1 MMIDKKISV
10 GTLITIATIG
20 ATVIFT
26 QGAASHRIEYVEKET
41 YENKESIKSIVK
53 EVNQN
58 KIDIGKIETKIDE
71 GFKRIENL
79 FIEN

>member
-1 MMIDKKISV
+1 MIDKKISV

-20 ATVIFT
+20 GTVFFT
-26 QGAASHRIEYVEKET
+26 QGATSHRIEYVEKET
-41 YENKESIKSIVK
+41 FENTESIKSISR